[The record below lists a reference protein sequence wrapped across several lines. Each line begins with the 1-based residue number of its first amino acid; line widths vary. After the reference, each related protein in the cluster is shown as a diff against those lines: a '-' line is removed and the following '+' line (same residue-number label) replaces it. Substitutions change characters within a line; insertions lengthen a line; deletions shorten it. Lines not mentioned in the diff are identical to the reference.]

1 METETKATLGAA
13 LAAGYVLGRTKKGK
27 VAVGA
32 ASLLAGQGLLTPKKL
47 ITRALH
53 TVAESPQAA
62 QLLGQVRGELM
73 DSARSALSTT
83 ADRGLG
89 ALADSL
95 QQRTES
101 LVRQPD
107 DEDEEPAEDSEDSQ
121 DLEDSEAEGEEQ
133 SDDEQPDDEQPDDE
147 QPDDE
152 EEREEETEAPPP
164 RSAAKKKAA
173 AKRPGAGAPPAKKAP
188 AGKKAAA
195 SKKPAGKKSAAPK
208 PAGKK
213 TAAGRDATR
222 SSRRR

>member
-1 METETKATLGAA
+1 MENETKATLGAA

-53 TVAESPQAA
+53 TVAESPQAV

-107 DEDEEPAEDSEDSQ
+107 DEEEEPAEDSEDS
-121 DLEDSEAEGEEQ
+121 EAEGEEQ
-133 SDDEQPDDEQPDDE
+133 PDDEQADDE
-147 QPDDE
+147 QADDE
-152 EEREEETEAPPP
+152 EEREEETEAPPA

-195 SKKPAGKKSAAPK
+195 SKKPAGKKSAASK

>member
-133 SDDEQPDDEQPDDE
+133 SDDEQPDDE
-147 QPDDE
+147 

>member
-27 VAVGA
+27 VAVGV

-47 ITRALH
+47 VTRALR
-53 TVAESPQAA
+53 TVAESPQAV

-101 LVRQPD
+101 LGRQPD
-107 DEDEEPAEDSEDSQ
+107 DEEEEPAEDSEDS
-121 DLEDSEAEGEEQ
+121 EAE
-133 SDDEQPDDEQPDDE
+133 DEEQPDDE

-152 EEREEETEAPPP
+152 EGREEEAEAPPP
-164 RSAAKKKAA
+164 PRPAKKAA
-173 AKRPGAGAPPAKKAP
+173 AREKAAASKPAEKKAAASKP

-195 SKKPAGKKSAAPK
+195 ARTS
-208 PAGKK
+208 
-213 TAAGRDATR
+213 TR

>member
-47 ITRALH
+47 VTRALR
-53 TVAESPQAA
+53 TVAESPQAV

-101 LVRQPD
+101 LGRQPD
-107 DEDEEPAEDSEDSQ
+107 DEEEEPAEDSE
-121 DLEDSEAEGEEQ
+121 DLEDSEAEGE
-133 SDDEQPDDEQPDDE
+133 E

-188 AGKKAAA
+188 AGKK
-195 SKKPAGKKSAAPK
+195 